1 MQRNPYEV
9 LGIDPNA
16 TDDQLKDAYK
26 RLARKFQADEYKAS
40 PLSEI
45 AKQKMR
51 ELDEAYDAIV
61 QSRRTAQ
68 SGYGGQAR
76 QQAYSA
82 DYSYGGAQQSA
93 YPDIRAKISAN
104 RIDDAETLLDGIPPN
119 MRDAEWNYLKGFI
132 SQQRGWFDEAERY
145 FTSACEMDPS
155 NIEYASAFNRV
166 RNNRTGGYR
175 TARGRGRQNSRE
187 CSGCD
192 VCSGLLC
199 ADCCCECM
207 GGDCISCC

>member
-1 MQRNPYEV
+1 MPKNPYEV
-9 LGIDPNA
+9 LGIGPGA
-16 TDDQLKDAYK
+16 TDEQIKDAYK
-26 RLARKFQADEYKAS
+26 RLARKYQAGEYSVS
-40 PLSEI
+40 PLSDI
-45 AKQKMR
+45 AREKMR
-51 ELDEAYDAIV
+51 ELDEAYDSV
-61 QSRRTAQ
+61 MQNSRTSQQGGGYGSQARQEYA
-68 SGYGGQAR
+68 SSSYGGQ
-76 QQAYSA
+76 
-82 DYSYGGAQQSA
+82 QQSG

-104 RIDDAETLLDGIPPN
+104 RIDDAEMLLDGIPPG

-145 FTSACEMDPS
+145 FSFACQQDPS
-155 NIEYASAFNRV
+155 NIEYASAYNRIH
-166 RNNRTGGYR
+166 NNRSGGYR
-175 TARGRGRQNSRE
+175 TASGRGRQNSRE